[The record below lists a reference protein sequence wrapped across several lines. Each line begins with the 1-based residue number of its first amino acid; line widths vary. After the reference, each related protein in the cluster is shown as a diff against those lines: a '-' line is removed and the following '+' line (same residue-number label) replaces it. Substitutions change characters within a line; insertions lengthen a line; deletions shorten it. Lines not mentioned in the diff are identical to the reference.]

1 MEQDI
6 KQRVKLA
13 MKELEISP
21 YVIAKDFHLNERTV
35 YDQINGNSKIGVA
48 TIEALLAYRPDL
60 SAEWLLRGAG
70 DMLLTD
76 KPAEIAIDN
85 SNFGHHNNTNIG
97 GTQMNSDSVYR
108 EALVTSLR
116 EQIDDLRKDKENL
129 YQLLFKK

>member
-60 SAEWLLRGAG
+60 SAEWLLRGEG
-70 DMLLTD
+70 SMLRS
-76 KPAEIAIDN
+76 IDVVID
-85 SNFGHHNNTNIG
+85 SSHSHHNNNNAG
-97 GTQMNSDSVYR
+97 SGTQIISNDTDMWKKIVAEKD
-108 EALVTSLR
+108 
-116 EQIDDLRKDKENL
+116 EQITELKADKERL
-129 YQLLFKK
+129 YQLLLKE

>member
-6 KQRVKLA
+6 KQRVKLT
-13 MKELEISP
+13 MKELEIS
-21 YVIAKDFHLNERTV
+21 VNALSEFRQLTRSTIN
-35 YDQINGNSKIGVA
+35 DQINGNSKIGVA